1 MPRLKVISLI
11 EKKQMKDKSFI
22 DSNILIYAH
31 TKQDERKRIIA
42 QEILYSDLIIG
53 NTQVINESIN
63 VFIKRFKIPLV
74 EIQQIVDQVFLYLPV
89 NTINH
94 LTIQSAMKICSKY
107 FYSYYDSLII
117 ASALQNECS
126 ILFSE
131 DLQHNQKI
139 ENSLTIINPF
149 I

>member
-1 MPRLKVISLI
+1 
-11 EKKQMKDKSFI
+11 MKDKSFV

-31 TKQDERKRIIA
+31 TKQDEKKGRIA

-53 NTQVINESIN
+53 NTQVVNESIN
-63 VFIKRFKIPLV
+63 VFIKRFKISIV
-74 EIQQIVDQVFLYLPV
+74 EIQQIVDQIFLYLPIK
-89 NTINH
+89 TINDF
-94 LTIQSAMKICSKY
+94 TIQSAMKVCTKY

-117 ASALQNECS
+117 ASALENKCS
-126 ILFSE
+126 VLYSE

-139 ENSLTIINPF
+139 ENTLTILNLF

>member
-1 MPRLKVISLI
+1 
-11 EKKQMKDKSFI
+11 MKDRSFV

-31 TKQDERKRIIA
+31 TKQDERKGKIA
-42 QEILYSDLIIG
+42 QEILYSDSIIG
-53 NTQVINESIN
+53 NTQVVNESIN

-74 EIQQIVDQVFLYLPV
+74 EIQQIVDQVFLYLPIK
-89 NTINH
+89 TINDF
-94 LTIQSAMKICSKY
+94 TIQSGMKICAKY

-117 ASALQNECS
+117 ASDLENKCS
-126 ILFSE
+126 ILYSE

-139 ENSLTIINPF
+139 EETLTIINPF

>member
-1 MPRLKVISLI
+1 
-11 EKKQMKDKSFI
+11 MKDKSFV

-31 TKQDERKRIIA
+31 TKQDERKRKIA
-42 QEILYSDLIIG
+42 QEILYTGLIIG
-53 NTQVINESIN
+53 NTQVVNESIN
-63 VFIKRFKIPLV
+63 VFIKRFKISLV

-89 NTINH
+89 KTINPS
-94 LTIQSAMKICSKY
+94 TIQTGMKICSRY

-126 ILFSE
+126 ILYSE
-131 DLQHNQKI
+131 DLQHSQKI
-139 ENSLTIINPF
+139 EKTLTIINPF

>member
-1 MPRLKVISLI
+1 
-11 EKKQMKDKSFI
+11 MKDKSFV

-31 TKQDERKRIIA
+31 TKQDERKRKIA

-53 NTQVINESIN
+53 NTQAINESIN
-63 VFIKRFKIPLV
+63 VFIKKFDIPLAKV
-74 EIQQIVDQVFLYLPV
+74 QEIVNQIFLYLPV
-89 NTINH
+89 KTINH
-94 LTIQSAMKICSKY
+94 LTIQSGMKICSKY

-117 ASALQNECS
+117 ASALENECS
-126 ILFSE
+126 ILYSE

-139 ENSLTIINPF
+139 ENSLIIINPF